1 MNEKIQPTS
10 EKQTGNDILD
20 FARDIIH
27 ETNITSQK
35 FEKDLLNSF
44 KGEIDS
50 RFDGVNEETRS
61 LQNRITELEKRKKA
75 DKIREILYIIAIFS
89 NIILTLLLH
98 FWK

>member
-50 RFDGVNEETRS
+50 RFDGVNEER
-61 LQNRITELEKRKKA
+61 
-75 DKIREILYIIAIFS
+75 
-89 NIILTLLLH
+89 
-98 FWK
+98 